1 VYNFDS
7 LSSSIIEAKICIF
20 EVMEKEIDIRSKLSE
35 VVHKTDP
42 SAELYLFGS
51 RARNTNRP
59 DSDWDL
65 LILVDAKE
73 VTPEIEDKFRD
84 KLYDIEL
91 ETGQLISVFIYTN
104 KFWKEVLQY
113 SPLYENILK
122 EGERL

>member
-1 VYNFDS
+1 LKGMDNVT
-7 LSSSIIEAKICIF
+7 
-20 EVMEKEIDIRSKLSE
+20 DIRSRLSE
-35 VVHKTDP
+35 AVHRTDP
-42 SAELYLFGS
+42 LAELYLFGS

-59 DSDWDL
+59 DADWDL
-65 LILVDAKE
+65 LILVDAQE

-113 SPLYENILK
+113 SPLYENVLK

>member
-1 VYNFDS
+1 
-7 LSSSIIEAKICIF
+7 
-20 EVMEKEIDIRSKLSE
+20 MEKEIDIRSRLSE

-65 LILVDAKE
+65 LILVDAQE
-73 VTPEIEDKFRD
+73 VTPEIEDNFRD

-91 ETGQLISVFIYTN
+91 ETGQLISIFIYTN

-113 SPLYENILK
+113 SPLYENVLK